1 MKNFSMRLAAV
12 AVLAIYLGGCTTLA
26 SFVASTA
33 TNLSSGTPE
42 QVTTLGDADLAADAV
57 VHLTTATVDT
67 NKLNAGQ
74 LMELQQLRAAVRAA
88 LDSLHTA
95 SAAGQSLNFA
105 AFNAALDAW
114 RAYKTQ
120 QGV

>member
-57 VHLTTATVDT
+57 VHLTTAAVDT